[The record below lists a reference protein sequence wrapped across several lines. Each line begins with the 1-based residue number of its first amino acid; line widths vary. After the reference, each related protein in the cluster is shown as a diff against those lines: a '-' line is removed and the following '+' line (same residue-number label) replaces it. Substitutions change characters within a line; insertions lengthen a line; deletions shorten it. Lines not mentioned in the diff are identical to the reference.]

1 MSSKKLGR
9 PAKVLN
15 KTRINSGRFAGKAS
29 DLPVSDLPTYK
40 QLIQYG
46 YKIEKELFNGQKIDS
61 VSIVTKV
68 NSDLQKLWYRVN
80 PNLPLIKDKPLKNK
94 ISRTFKKVLSAERI
108 QSKNH
113 KSSISWLEKKLETLF
128 DLSAC
133 RCDLPIID
141 DCKDR

>member
-1 MSSKKLGR
+1 MNSKKVGR
-9 PAKVLN
+9 PAKVLY
-15 KTRINSGRFAGKAS
+15 KTPNNCGRFAGKPS

-40 QLIQYG
+40 EVIQYG

-68 NSDLQKLWYRVN
+68 SSDLQKLWYRVN
-80 PNLPLIKDKPLKNK
+80 PNPPLIKDKPLKNK
-94 ISRTFKKVLSAERI
+94 ISRTFQKMLSAERI

-113 KSSISWLEKKLETLF
+113 ISSISWLDKKMETLF

-133 RCDLPIID
+133 RCDLTNF
-141 DCKDR
+141 